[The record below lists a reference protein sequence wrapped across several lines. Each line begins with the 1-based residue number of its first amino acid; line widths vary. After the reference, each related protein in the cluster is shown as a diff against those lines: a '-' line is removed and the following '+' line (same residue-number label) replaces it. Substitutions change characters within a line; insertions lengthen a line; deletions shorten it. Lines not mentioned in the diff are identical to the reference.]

1 MKQLIFILFITATAK
16 YTSAQDGAVKDLKK
30 DAAKTIAKDAAD
42 TTTKTWKKGGMFSLN
57 VNQGSLSNWS
67 AGGDKFSLSVNA
79 FLNTYAFYK
88 KDKHAWDNN
97 LDLAYGILNTT
108 SLGSRKSADRIDLT
122 SKYGYNLSKK
132 WSAAV
137 LGNVRSQFAKGYAY
151 GKTPAGVE
159 FSTVTSKTFMPAY
172 VLLSVGMDYKP
183 NADFSLFLSPITARW
198 IIAGDTTIGKLYGI
212 PTGKKSKNE
221 FGAFLS
227 ANYMKKIS
235 ENVNYKG
242 KLDLFSNYKSNPQN
256 VDIFFSNVLTAK
268 LSKYINFSL
277 NLDIIYD
284 DDTKNT
290 DVTKGPAPQILQLMG
305 IGFAYK
311 FKN

>member
-1 MKQLIFILFITATAK
+1 MSK
-16 YTSAQDGAVKDLKK
+16 YTSAQDVTVKDLKK
-30 DAAKTIAKDAAD
+30 DATKTIGKDDKD
-42 TTTKTWKKGGMFSLN
+42 TTTQTWKRGGIFSLN

-88 KDKHAWDNN
+88 KGKNSWDNN
-97 LDLAYGILNTT
+97 LDLAYGILKTT
-108 SLGSRKSADRIDLT
+108 SLGNRKSADRIDLT
-122 SKYGYNLSKK
+122 SKYGYGVSEK

-137 LGNVRSQFAKGYAY
+137 LGNVRSQFVKGYAY
-151 GKTPAGVE
+151 DKTPAGVE

-172 VLLSVGMDYKP
+172 VLLSLGTDYKP
-183 NADFSLFLSPITARW
+183 NADFSLFLSPVTARW
-198 IIAGDTTIGKLYGI
+198 IIAGDATIGPLYGI
-212 PTGKKSKNE
+212 PIGKKSKNE
-221 FGAFLS
+221 YGAFLS
-227 ANYMKKIS
+227 ANYLKQIS

-256 VDIFFSNVLTAK
+256 VDVFFSNVLTAK
-268 LSKYINFSL
+268 VSKYINFSL

-290 DVTKGPAPQILQLMG
+290 DAAKGPAPQILQLMG

>member
-1 MKQLIFILFITATAK
+1 MLFIITAFLTS
-16 YTSAQDGAVKDLKK
+16 SAQDGTVTDLKK
-30 DAAKTIAKDAAD
+30 DAGKIIAKDAKD
-42 TTTKTWKKGGMFSLN
+42 TTTQIWKKGGFFSLN

-67 AGGDKFSLSVNA
+67 AGGDKFSLSINA

-88 KDKHAWDNN
+88 KGKNSWDNN

-108 SLGSRKSADRIDLT
+108 SLGNRKSADRIDLT
-122 SKYGYNLSKK
+122 SKYGYSVSKK
-132 WSAAV
+132 WSAAL

-159 FSTVTSKTFMPAY
+159 FSSVTSKTFMPAY
-172 VLLSVGMDYKP
+172 VLLSLGMDYKP
-183 NADFSLFLSPITARW
+183 NEDFSLFISPLTARW
-198 IIAGDTTIGKLYGI
+198 IVAGDAAIGPLYGVPI
-212 PTGKKSKNE
+212 GKKSKNE

-242 KLDLFSNYKSNPQN
+242 KLDLFSNYKNNPQN
-256 VDIFFSNVLTAK
+256 IDIFFSNVLTAK
-268 LSKYINFSL
+268 VSKYINFSL

-284 DDTKNT
+284 DDTKN
-290 DVTKGPAPQILQLMG
+290 VEAGKGPAPQILQLMG